1 MWDPITDNIHLSGDV
16 AWLDCIFHLP
26 KTLSLL
32 PKTATAPTVTCELGA
47 EVEDVFPEIIP
58 AGEND
63 TDNAENDTENNDE
76 EELSCYHIRD
86 KEHEQDK

>member
-1 MWDPITDNIHLSGDV
+1 M
-16 AWLDCIFHLP
+16 FYLP

-32 PKTATAPTVTCELGA
+32 PTKTTTPTVTYELGT
-47 EVEDVFPEIIP
+47 EVEDIFPEIIP

-76 EELSCYHIRD
+76 EELSCYHVGD
-86 KEHEQDK
+86 KK